1 MAAKRIE
8 IMDLRQLLQLK
19 IRGESNRS
27 CSKILS
33 IHRNTIDSYIRL
45 LNACELSYTELLDF
59 SDVDLLELFP
69 ISSNSD
75 TDRYQELSQYFPYF
89 KKELMRP
96 GSTREVLWREYLQK
110 HPDGYRYTQFNQ
122 HLNTWFVQIKASG
135 KLEHKAGDKLYIDYT
150 GKKLEIIDKQTGEVT
165 QVEVFVGILPC
176 SHYTYVEASLSQKR
190 EDFIRSVNNCLSFYG
205 GSPKAIVPDNLK
217 SAVTKASKYEPILNK
232 SLKSLGLHYS
242 SVINPT
248 RSYSPQDKALVE
260 GAVKLVYQRIFY
272 PIRDMIFF
280 SLEDLNKQ
288 IQIELEK
295 YNKSLMSKTETSRLK
310 QFLDIEKH
318 YLQALPPNEYQLKNY
333 KKAKVQKMGYVSLWD
348 DKTYYS
354 VPYRYIG
361 KQIEMQYD
369 QTGVEIYYNSQRIA
383 SHKRNFKKGTY
394 ITVKEHMS
402 STHQFYSNWSPEYFE
417 KLALKIGEET
427 KKYVSALIDQQAYPE
442 TGYKQ
447 SLGIINLK
455 KEYPQHRIELAC
467 RMAFSHD
474 RYSYRTILRIL
485 KNNMDLEFKN
495 TEIQLTIPVHGNL
508 RENFC

>member
-8 IMDLRQLLQLK
+8 IMDIRQLLQLK
-19 IRGESNRS
+19 ANGESNRS

-33 IHRNTIDSYIRL
+33 IHRNTIDPYVRL
-45 LNACELSYTELLDF
+45 LGASNLSFNELLEF
-59 SDVDLLELFP
+59 SDADLLELFP
-69 ISSNSD
+69 ISSNSN
-75 TDRYQELSQYFPYF
+75 TDRYQQLSQYFPYF
-89 KKELMRP
+89 KKELLRP
-96 GSTREVLWREYLQK
+96 GATREVLWQDYLRK
-110 HPDGYRYTQFNQ
+110 HPKGYRYTQFNQ
-122 HLNTWFVQIKASG
+122 HLNTWLSQIKYSG

-150 GKKLEIIDKQTGEVT
+150 GKKLEIVDKQTGEVT

-176 SHYTYVEASLSQKR
+176 SHYTYVEASMSQKR
-190 EDFIRSVNNCLSFYG
+190 EDFIQSVNNNLRFFG

-217 SAVTKASKYEPILNK
+217 SAVTKASKYEPVLNK

-248 RSYSPQDKALVE
+248 RCYSPQDKALVE

-288 IQIELEK
+288 IKILLEK
-295 YNKSLMSKTETSRLK
+295 YNNQLMSQSETSRLK

-318 YLQALPPNEYQLKNY
+318 YLQALPTADYQLKSY
-333 KKAKVQKMGYVSLWD
+333 KKSKVQKMGYISLWD

-361 KQIEMQYD
+361 KQVEVQYN
-369 QTGVEIYYNSQRIA
+369 QTSVEIFYNYERIA
-383 SHKRNFKKGTY
+383 SHKRSFQKGAYVT
-394 ITVKEHMS
+394 IKEHMS
-402 STHQFYSNWSPEYFE
+402 STHKFYSDWSPEYFE
-417 KLALKIGEET
+417 KLALKIGEQT
-427 KKYVSALIDQQAYPE
+427 KNYISALIEQNTYPE

-455 KEYPQHRIELAC
+455 KEYDHSRIELAC
-467 RMAFSHD
+467 QMALSHD
-474 RYSYRTILRIL
+474 RYSYKTIVRIL
-485 KNNMDLEFKN
+485 KNNMDIEFRN
-495 TEIQLTIPVHGNL
+495 AEIQMSIPMHNNVRN
-508 RENFC
+508 NFC

>member
-8 IMDLRQLLQLK
+8 IMDIRQLLLLK
-19 IRGESNRS
+19 IKGESNRS

-33 IHRNTIDSYIRL
+33 IHRNTIDPYVRL
-45 LNACELSYTELLDF
+45 LNASELRYTELLEF
-59 SDVDLLELFP
+59 SDADLLELFP
-69 ISSNSD
+69 INSNSD
-75 TDRYQELSQYFPYF
+75 TDRYQQLSQYFPYF
-89 KKELMRP
+89 KKELLRP
-96 GSTREVLWREYLQK
+96 GATREVLWRDYLQK
-110 HPDGYRYTQFNQ
+110 HPEGYRYTQFNQ
-122 HLNTWFVQIKASG
+122 HFNTWLNQIKGSG
-135 KLEHKAGDKLYIDYT
+135 KLEHRAGDKLYVDYT
-150 GKKLEIIDKQTGEVT
+150 GKKLEIVDKQTGEVT

-176 SHYTYVEASLSQKR
+176 SHYTYVEASMSQKR
-190 EDFIRSVNNCLSFYG
+190 EDFIQSINNCLSFYG

-232 SLKSLGLHYS
+232 SLKSLGLHYG

-288 IQIELEK
+288 IQIELAR
-295 YNKSLMSKTETSRLK
+295 YNNQLMSQSETSRLK

-318 YLQALPPNEYQLKNY
+318 YLHALPSTDYQLKIY
-333 KKAKVQKMGYVSLWD
+333 KKSKVQKMGYVSLWD

-354 VPYRYIG
+354 VPFRYIG
-361 KQIEMQYD
+361 KQVEVQYD
-369 QTGVEIYYNSQRIA
+369 QTSVEIYYNSKRIA
-383 SHKRNFKKGTY
+383 SHKRSFKKGMY
-394 ITVKEHMS
+394 ITIKEHLS
-402 STHQFYSNWSPEYFE
+402 STHKFYSDWSPEYFK
-417 KLALKIGEET
+417 KLALKIGEHT
-427 KKYVSALIDQQAYPE
+427 QKYISALIEQNTYPE

-467 RMAFSHD
+467 QMGFSHD

-485 KNNMDLEFKN
+485 KNNRDIEFRN
-495 TEIQLTIPVHGNL
+495 AEIQLAIPMHNNV
-508 RENFC
+508 RKNFC

>member
-8 IMDLRQLLQLK
+8 IMDIRQLLLLK
-19 IRGESNRS
+19 IKGESNRS

-33 IHRNTIDSYIRL
+33 IHRNTIDSYVRL

-59 SDVDLLELFP
+59 SDVNLLELFP
-69 ISSNSD
+69 ISTNSD
-75 TDRYQELSQYFPYF
+75 TDRYQQLSQYFPYF
-89 KKELMRP
+89 KKELLRP
-96 GSTREVLWREYLQK
+96 GATREVLWRNYLQK
-110 HPDGYRYTQFNQ
+110 HPEGYRYTQFNQ
-122 HLNTWFVQIKASG
+122 HLNTWLVQIKASG

-150 GKKLEIIDKQTGEVT
+150 GKKLEIVDKQTGEVT

-190 EDFIRSVNNCLSFYG
+190 EDFIRSVNNCLRFYG

-217 SAVTKASKYEPILNK
+217 SAVTKASKYEPVLNK

-248 RSYSPQDKALVE
+248 RCYSPQDKALVE
-260 GAVKLVYQRIFY
+260 GAVKLVYQRVFY

-288 IQIELEK
+288 IRIELEK

-333 KKAKVQKMGYVSLWD
+333 RKAKVQKMGYVSLWD

-361 KQIEMQYD
+361 KQVEMQYD

-383 SHKRNFKKGTY
+383 SHKRCFKKGTY

-402 STHQFYSNWSPEYFE
+402 STHQFYSDWSPEYFE

-427 KKYVSALIDQQAYPE
+427 KKYVSVLIDQQAYPE

-455 KEYPQHRIELAC
+455 KEYPEHRIELAC

-495 TEIQLTIPVHGNL
+495 TEIQLTIPVHSNL